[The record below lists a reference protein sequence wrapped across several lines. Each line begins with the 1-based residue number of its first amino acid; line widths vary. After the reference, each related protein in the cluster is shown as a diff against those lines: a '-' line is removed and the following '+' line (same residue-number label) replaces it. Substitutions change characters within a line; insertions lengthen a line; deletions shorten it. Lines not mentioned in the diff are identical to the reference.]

1 MNIRKI
7 SSLEKPIQ
15 SKGSTVVMVGSFA
28 PIHKGHFDAVR
39 AAGNALRERDIEL
52 DQIVLTPNNHEY
64 LHRKL
69 VEEGSPWTYDR
80 RITEIMS
87 RDTPITDVPTYVDDV
102 SGRSIGL
109 NEINDRV
116 PHTLSRS
123 LGVAA
128 ERLYFITGS
137 DQILSMEAHL
147 ADPSKRAICVLRP
160 DGKLDIAHTQLA
172 LPWARQAIE
181 EGRYIVTERED
192 MEVDVSSTAI
202 RRTAS

>member
-1 MNIRKI
+1 MNIRRI
-7 SSLEKPIQ
+7 SSLEKPLQ
-15 SKGSTVVMVGSFA
+15 SKGSTIVMVGSFA
-28 PIHKGHFDAVR
+28 PVHKGHFDAVR

-52 DQIVLTPNNHEY
+52 DQVVLTPNSHDY

-69 VEEGSPWTYDR
+69 VEESSPWTYDR
-80 RITEIMS
+80 RITEILS
-87 RDTPITDVPTYVDDV
+87 RDTPITDVPAYVDDI
-102 SGRSIGL
+102 SGLSVGL

-128 ERLYFITGS
+128 EQLYLITGS
-137 DQILSMEAHL
+137 DQILSMEGHL

-160 DGKLDIAHTQLA
+160 DGKLDTAHAQLA
-172 LPWARQAIE
+172 LPWARRAIE

-202 RRTAS
+202 RRSSV